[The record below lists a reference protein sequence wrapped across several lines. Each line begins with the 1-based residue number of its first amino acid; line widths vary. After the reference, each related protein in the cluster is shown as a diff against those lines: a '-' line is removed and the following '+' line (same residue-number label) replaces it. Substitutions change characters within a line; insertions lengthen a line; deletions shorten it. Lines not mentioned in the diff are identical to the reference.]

1 MKNKILLVFTGGT
14 ICSFKNEKTDKLG
27 ADVKKANRV
36 IVENFRNSGSRFAG
50 VHFDEE
56 MLLNTLSEN
65 MTVEKWNALLGFFR
79 DFKRFNE
86 YDGVIILHGTDTL
99 AFTSALLSLTLG
111 NIGIP
116 VMLVSSQLDL
126 SQSGANGNL
135 NFKVAV
141 ELIMKSI
148 KPNVYAVYKNSDGR
162 CFVHYGAHLQQ
173 CACYSDDFFS
183 KTQTEVIEEEPV
195 FEGVEYKKSD
205 ILNRFDT
212 ISGGVLKITPYV
224 GLDYNAFNLEN
235 IKAVVHGT
243 YHSQSVC
250 VSTQTGS
257 AGESALQSFIKKCSE
272 KGILVII
279 EPCSE
284 AAYKYESTKEALES
298 GAIAVYGMTSEMT
311 YVKTLL
317 GVSMNLSK
325 SELSQFLKENVNNE
339 FIA

>member
-14 ICSFKNEKTDKLG
+14 ICSFKNEKTNKLG

-36 IVENFRNSGSRFAG
+36 IVENFKNSGSRFSG
-50 VHFDEE
+50 VHFDDE
-56 MLLNTLSEN
+56 MPLNILSEN
-65 MTVEKWNALLGFFR
+65 MTVEKWNALLDFFR
-79 DFKRFNE
+79 GFKRFNE

-99 AFTSALLSLTLG
+99 AFTSALLSVTLG

-126 SQSGANGNL
+126 SNPEANGNL

-141 ELIMKSI
+141 ELIMKSV

-162 CFVHYGAHLQQ
+162 CFVHYGAHLEQ

-183 KTQTEVIEEEPV
+183 KTQTEIIEEDPV
-195 FEGVEYKKSD
+195 FEGVEFRKSD
-205 ILNRFDT
+205 MLNSFNE

-224 GLDYNAFNLEN
+224 GLDYNVFNLEN

-257 AGESALQSFIKKCSE
+257 VGETALQSFTKKCSQ
-272 KGILVII
+272 KNIPVIL

-284 AAYKYESTKEALES
+284 EAYKYESTKAALES
-298 GAIAVYGMTSEMT
+298 GAIGVYGMTSEMT

-317 GVSMNLSK
+317 AVSMNLSK